1 MLEIEEWLE
10 RDDLK
15 WRQKVKGSLDEGGGP
30 KHKVFLPFQNH

>member
-15 WRQKVKGSLDEGGGP
+15 WRQKAEGALDEGGGL
-30 KHKVFLPFQNH
+30 KHTVFLPFHNH